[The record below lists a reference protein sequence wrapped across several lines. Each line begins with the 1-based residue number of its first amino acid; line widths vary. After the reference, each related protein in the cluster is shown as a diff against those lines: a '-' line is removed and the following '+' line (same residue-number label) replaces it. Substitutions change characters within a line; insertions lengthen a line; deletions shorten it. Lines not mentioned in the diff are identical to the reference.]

1 MYTEPMA
8 DAFRELATAVQANQA
23 ALVRSVL
30 ESRSEL
36 RGRLDEALPDDP
48 FGATALLVAAQKGN
62 LEIVDLLL
70 AAGASIDQKSH
81 WWAGGFGVLYEGS
94 ALAEALVAR
103 GATVDAYAAA
113 RQGWLDRLGD
123 LVAAEPAAVR
133 MRGGD
138 GQTPLHVA
146 ANVEIADFLLDHGA
160 EIDALD
166 VDHESTP
173 AQYAVRDRPE
183 VARRLVERGCRV
195 DAMLAA
201 GLGDSERLLALLDEE
216 PGCVA
221 MSVDPR
227 WFPMRNPRAG
237 GTIYNW
243 SLRRH
248 WSLHRVAREL
258 GHGLVEALLFE
269 RSPVELRL
277 ARHCE
282 LNDSEK
288 VETLLA
294 GESRLR
300 GAIPPAEARKLADAA
315 QDAHLPVVRLMLRAG
330 WPIDARGQEGATA
343 LHWAAFHGRIEMARE
358 LLRHGAPLEVRD
370 AVYDGTPLHWALHG
384 SLHSWERGAGDYG
397 ATVAALLAAGA
408 QAPVSFDETRASR
421 EAIAALRGGRNPSRP
436 SVA

>member
-1 MYTEPMA
+1 MYTETMA
-8 DAFRELATAVQANQA
+8 DSFRELATAVQANQA
-23 ALVRSVL
+23 VLVRAVL

-36 RGRLDEALPDDP
+36 RGRLDEALPDGP
-48 FGATALLVAAQKGN
+48 FGATALLVAVQRGN
-62 LEIVDLLL
+62 LEVVDLLL
-70 AAGASIDQKSH
+70 DAGASIDQKSH
-81 WWAGGFGVLYEGS
+81 WWAGGFGVLYERN

-113 RQGWLDRLGD
+113 RQGWLDRLRD

-146 ANVEIADFLLDHGA
+146 ATVEIADFLLDRGA

-173 AQYAVRDRPE
+173 AQYAVRERPE

-195 DAMLAA
+195 DVMLAA
-201 GLGDSERLLALLDEE
+201 GLGDSERLRSLLDEHPE
-216 PGCVA
+216 RVA
-221 MSVDPR
+221 TSVDPR
-227 WFPMRNPRAG
+227 WFPMRDPRAG

-243 SLRRH
+243 SLGRH

-258 GHGLVEALLFE
+258 DHGAAEALLFE
-269 RSPVELRL
+269 RSPAQLLLVR
-277 ARHCE
+277 RCE
-282 LNDSEK
+282 LNDAGE
-288 VETLLA
+288 VDALLA
-294 GESRLR
+294 RQPELR
-300 GAIPPAEARKLADAA
+300 GAVPAGEARRLADAA
-315 QDAHLPVVRLMLRAG
+315 QDGNLEVVRLMLRAG
-330 WPIDARGQEGATA
+330 FPVEAGGQEGASA

-358 LLRHGAPLEVRD
+358 LLGHGAPLELRD

-408 QAPVSFDETRASR
+408 QAPVSFDENRASR
-421 EAIAALRGGRNPSRP
+421 EAIAALRR
-436 SVA
+436 